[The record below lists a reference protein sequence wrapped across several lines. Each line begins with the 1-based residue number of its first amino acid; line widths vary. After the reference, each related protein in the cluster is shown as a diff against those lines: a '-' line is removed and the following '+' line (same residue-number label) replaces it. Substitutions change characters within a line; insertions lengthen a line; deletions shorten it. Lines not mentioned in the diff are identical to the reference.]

1 MEGRGQRRV
10 GVCGGEAWGRGWQGG
25 RGRRGMGT
33 EARVGAKNKG
43 KFGFIEQYSGEAE
56 MFVMPGSG
64 GSGGR
69 PGGDDG
75 DGGLGVRGRVCAR
88 RGGLLLGAV

>member
-1 MEGRGQRRV
+1 
-10 GVCGGEAWGRGWQGG
+10 
-25 RGRRGMGT
+25 MGT

-69 PGGDDG
+69 PGGERACL
-75 DGGLGVRGRVCAR
+75 GGEEKGSVGWVVVA
-88 RGGLLLGAV
+88 GGAGKCGAEWWGNFFH